1 MVSKHLKHIN
11 NLKNLKVE
19 NVKALLKDSFIR
31 EGAFLEMKENCNPA
45 NGEAIDKALVAH
57 SRKPAVTSATNIK
70 EKNDYLFYLYAA
82 FAFGGHG
89 ECGEKLKDY
98 ISKLC
103 FHKLKPHFHSK
114 VYKTNADFIRNDDN
128 LSGLSDF
135 LIAFS
140 DEALPKDITLA
151 VKGEF
156 IPSRQ
161 AVYIPFCIAGLF
173 ADAIKTRPADEN
185 EINDQFYE
193 FIEYKFSDVD
203 DVFCCENFD
212 DDSNDHILKFE
223 SHRHLTPNFFSRLY
237 PNFAYKKESSVI
249 LGMPGAVAFRIGKSY
264 LNGDFLPMDKQKAKE
279 WFSYGMVVGDPY
291 CALAYLMYFVD
302 LSLDDELRR
311 EPKLATIY
319 SILLNTFLIAYN
331 EKRLPMANF
340 VSFDSITNSCKT
352 IQEISF
358 YNLLSFVNNL
368 RYEVLVEDL
377 PFALPSVVMKN
388 FSDILME
395 FADEYA
401 YNPRTLAAIA
411 VYLSAQANLDN
422 STKYLNGLLKI
433 AKIKK
438 RCKEPS
444 DKLFALLDYGLA
456 REDEDT
462 YQAYE
467 NLYCLYKGPFEK
479 IDKDILEKMSEQGNG
494 KATFTLGNL
503 SLTSASDKKS
513 LVIWKKAAEQGNGF
527 SKLNLAMGHLIK
539 KEIPK
544 AIYYA
549 TQAIRHGIVFG
560 YYILYKAYL
569 EDNPAL
575 AFTYLRYAKEYLI
588 PDAVSE
594 YKAAVN
600 SGVYEP
606 LPYMKRIEELE
617 KMAENNAPAC
627 LVMSEIYNSAIL
639 LPYNIERTFHYQQ
652 LAISNGCVS
661 FFSFY
666 KEIYGHAF
674 PPDMEK
680 SSVFSSFR
688 KSLEKMQSFFSGAA
702 TDDSAEHEAV
712 VNKVEEIYE
721 ALVKGT
727 TVLENDVLYELSESK
742 FYNHFGHKVKL
753 PKSLRKPIECSVD
766 ELKEKLQDGTYNT
779 LLGSDFY
786 QHPGQNVI
794 AYCLEEPYSKLPNSQ
809 NLLITRALMSVRALT
824 FAPEYSTYKE
834 FMKLAKNSGNTTAMI
849 LGDLDFSA
857 VCDSKEGALD
867 INKCEKTGEESAEL
881 SDPDVFISTVAQ

>member
-19 NVKALLKDSFIR
+19 NVKALLKDSLIR
-31 EGAFLEMKENCNPA
+31 EGSFLEMNENCTPA
-45 NGEAIDKALVAH
+45 NGEAIDKALAQH
-57 SRKPAVTSATNIK
+57 SRKPVVKNVINAK
-70 EKNDYLFYLYAA
+70 EKNDYLFYHYAA
-82 FAFGGHG
+82 FVFGGHG
-89 ECGEKLKDY
+89 ECGEKLKNY
-98 ISKLC
+98 ISQLS
-103 FHKLKPHFHSK
+103 FHKLKPYFHTK
-114 VYKTNADFIRNDDN
+114 KYKTNADFFNDLDD
-128 LSGLSDF
+128 LSDISDF
-135 LIAFS
+135 LISFAN
-140 DEALPKDITLA
+140 EALPPMVRLRVDDGPYI
-151 VKGEF
+151 
-156 IPSRQ
+156 RQ
-161 AVYIPFCIAGLF
+161 PVYIPSCIAGFL
-173 ADAIKTRPADEN
+173 ADGIKTRSEDE
-185 EINDQFYE
+185 EAICDQFYD
-193 FIEYKFSDVD
+193 FIESKFADMD
-203 DVFCCENFD
+203 DVFCCDNFD
-212 DDSNDHILKFE
+212 VDSNEHILKFE
-223 SHRHLTPNFFSRLY
+223 TYRQLAPKFFSKVY
-237 PNFAYKKESSVI
+237 PNYAYKKESSVI
-249 LGMPGAVAFRIGKSY
+249 LGMPGDVAFRIGKSY

-291 CALAYLMYFVD
+291 CALAYLLYFTD
-302 LSLDDELRR
+302 FSLDEELRR
-311 EPKLATIY
+311 DPKLASIY

-331 EKRLPMANF
+331 ENILPVGNF
-340 VSFDSITNSCKT
+340 VVFESITNSAHTVKET
-352 IQEISF
+352 AF
-358 YNLLSFVNNL
+358 FNLLSFINNL
-368 RYEVLVEDL
+368 RYEVLIDDL
-377 PFALPSVVMKN
+377 PFILPSFAMPN
-388 FSDILME
+388 FSEVLME

-401 YNPRTLAAIA
+401 YCPRTLAAIA
-411 VYLSAQANLDN
+411 VYLSAQANVDN
-422 STKYLNGLLKI
+422 SAKYLKGLLKT

-456 REDEDT
+456 REDENT

-479 IDKDILEKMSEQGNG
+479 IDKDILEKMSELGNG

-617 KMAENNAPAC
+617 KMTENNAPAC

-652 LAISNGCVS
+652 LAIANGCVS

-727 TVLENDVLYELSESK
+727 TELENDVLFELSESK

-753 PKSLRKPIECSVD
+753 PKTLRKPIECSVE

-786 QHPGQNVI
+786 QHPGQNVL

-809 NLLITRALMSVRALT
+809 NLLITRALMAVRALT

-857 VCDSKEGALD
+857 VCDSKDGALD
-867 INKCEKTGEESAEL
+867 INKCERTGEESAEL

>member
-19 NVKALLKDSFIR
+19 NVKALLKDSLIR
-31 EGAFLEMKENCNPA
+31 EGSFLEMNENCTPA
-45 NGEAIDKALVAH
+45 NGEAIDKALAAH
-57 SRKPAVTSATNIK
+57 SRKPVVKNVINFK
-70 EKNDYLFYLYAA
+70 EKNDYLFYHYAA
-82 FAFGGHG
+82 FTFGGHG
-89 ECGEKLKDY
+89 ESGEKLKNY
-98 ISKLC
+98 ISQLS
-103 FHKLKPHFHSK
+103 FHKLKSYFHTK
-114 VYKTNADFIRNDDN
+114 KYKTNADFFNDLDD
-128 LSGLSDF
+128 LSDISDF
-135 LIAFS
+135 LISFTH
-140 DEALPKDITLA
+140 EALPQF
-151 VKGEF
+151 VKLRFEGAPSIRQPIY
-156 IPSRQ
+156 IPS
-161 AVYIPFCIAGLF
+161 CIAGFL
-173 ADAIKTRPADEN
+173 ADGIKTRPDE
-185 EINDQFYE
+185 EEAVCEQFYD
-193 FIEYKFSDVD
+193 FIESKFADMD

-212 DDSNDHILKFE
+212 EDSNDHILKFE
-223 SHRHLTPNFFSRLY
+223 TYRQLTPTFFSKVY
-237 PNFAYKKESSVI
+237 PNYAYKKESSVI
-249 LGMPGAVAFRIGKSY
+249 LGMPGDVAFRIGKSY

-291 CALAYLMYFVD
+291 CALAYLMYFAD
-302 LSLDDELRR
+302 LSLDDELKR
-311 EPKLATIY
+311 EPKLASIY

-331 EKRLPMANF
+331 ESIFPVGNF
-340 VSFDSITNSCKT
+340 VVYERITNSAHTVKET
-352 IQEISF
+352 AF
-358 YNLLSFVNNL
+358 FNLLSFINNL
-368 RYEVLVEDL
+368 RYEVLIEDL
-377 PFALPSVVMKN
+377 PFILPSSLISN
-388 FSDILME
+388 FSQMLME

-401 YNPRTLAAIA
+401 YCPRTLAAIA
-411 VYLSAQANLDN
+411 VYLSAQANVED
-422 STKYLNGLLKI
+422 SAKYLSELLKT

-444 DKLFALLDYGLA
+444 DKLFALLDFGMA
-456 REDEDT
+456 REDEAT

-479 IDKDILEKMSEQGNG
+479 IDKDILEKMSELGNG

-513 LVIWKKAAEQGNGF
+513 LKIWKKAAEQGNGF

-544 AIYYA
+544 AIFFA

-594 YKAAVN
+594 YKAAVK

-606 LPYMKRIEELE
+606 LPYMKRLEELE
-617 KMAENNAPAC
+617 QMTDNNAPAC
-627 LVMSEIYNSAIL
+627 LIMSEIYNSAIL

-652 LAISNGCVS
+652 QAISNGCVS

-702 TDDSAEHEAV
+702 TDDSAEHDAV
-712 VNKVEEIYE
+712 LSKLEEIYE

-727 TVLENDVLYELSESK
+727 TELENDVLYELSESK
-742 FYNHFGHKVKL
+742 FFNHFGHKLKL
-753 PKSLRKPIECSVD
+753 PKTLHKPVECSVE
-766 ELKEKLQDGTYNT
+766 ELKEKLLEGTYNT
-779 LLGSDFY
+779 LVGSDFY
-786 QHPGQNVI
+786 QHPGQNVMT
-794 AYCLEEPYSKLPNSQ
+794 YCLEEPYSKLPDSQ
-809 NLLITRALMSVRALT
+809 DLLITRALMSVRSLT
-824 FAPEYSTYKE
+824 HAPEYSNYKE

-849 LGDLDFSA
+849 LGDLDFSS
-857 VCDSKEGALD
+857 VCDTKDGALD
-867 INKCEKTGEESAEL
+867 LDKCEKS
-881 SDPDVFISTVAQ
+881 SDDNAALTDADVFISTVAQ

>member
-1 MVSKHLKHIN
+1 MPTISSELFSVDTLQILPAEDAFVQGHFLMPEENGQLQTYSEIPGQEYGDQWNASRVNWWITALAILLVILYLRRFTSILPHISRGVLRWREIISMEGN
-11 NLKNLKVE
+11 MRLCRERDSVAAA
-19 NVKALLKDSFIR
+19 ALLISFVCVSR
-31 EGAFLEMKENCNPA
+31 LDLLPAEFLA
-45 NGEAIDKALVAH
+45 ALTPGW
-57 SRKPAVTSATNIK
+57 K
-70 EKNDYLFYLYAA
+70 
-82 FAFGGHG
+82 
-89 ECGEKLKDY
+89 
-98 ISKLC
+98 
-103 FHKLKPHFHSK
+103 
-114 VYKTNADFIRNDDN
+114 
-128 LSGLSDF
+128 
-135 LIAFS
+135 
-140 DEALPKDITLA
+140 TLA
-151 VKGEF
+151 
-156 IPSRQ
+156 S
-161 AVYIPFCIAGLF
+161 AG
-173 ADAIKTRPADEN
+173 
-185 EINDQFYE
+185 
-193 FIEYKFSDVD
+193 
-203 DVFCCENFD
+203 
-212 DDSNDHILKFE
+212 
-223 SHRHLTPNFFSRLY
+223 
-237 PNFAYKKESSVI
+237 VI
-249 LGMPGAVAFRIGKSY
+249 
-264 LNGDFLPMDKQKAKE
+264 
-279 WFSYGMVVGDPY
+279 VG
-291 CALAYLMYFVD
+291 
-302 LSLDDELRR
+302 
-311 EPKLATIY
+311 
-319 SILLNTFLIAYN
+319 
-331 EKRLPMANF
+331 
-340 VSFDSITNSCKT
+340 
-352 IQEISF
+352 
-358 YNLLSFVNNL
+358 
-368 RYEVLVEDL
+368 
-377 PFALPSVVMKN
+377 
-388 FSDILME
+388 
-395 FADEYA
+395 

-479 IDKDILEKMSEQGNG
+479 IDKYILEKMSEQGNG

-549 TQAIRHGIVFG
+549 TQSIRHGIVFG

-727 TVLENDVLYELSESK
+727 TELENDVLYELSESK

-867 INKCEKTGEESAEL
+867 INKCERTGEENAEL